1 MENNDDVQYPERQEA
16 RITEIQKI
24 VHNSEK
30 KTQQQKKLMFNE
42 CFYI

>member
-30 KTQQQKKLMFNE
+30 KKNTTTKE
-42 CFYI
+42 IDV